1 MTISYDLEP
10 GMPLEEFRGI
20 LKSSGLWERRPYNE
34 PERLER
40 MLRNASI
47 IVAARSSSTGAI
59 AAMTTCALVRNHLHH
74 TPLCSISEA
83 AELGSTLLHQNPTP
97 GMPAHHISWMCTVIG
112 CTAGRTVLP

>member
-59 AAMTTCALVRNHLHH
+59 AAMTTCGSKSFASH
-74 TPLCSISEA
+74 TPLFNLRTSGTGQHTPASEPDTRNA
-83 AELGSTLLHQNPTP
+83 STSH
-97 GMPAHHISWMCTVIG
+97 
-112 CTAGRTVLP
+112 